1 MQSGYND
8 GPWQH
13 NKGWFNLV
21 HITNGVDS
29 MEKRTFK
36 TLSIVVPV
44 YNEDHYLDAV
54 ISKVIAQPL
63 PDGLE
68 RELILVNDVSQDATW
83 DIMRS
88 LPG

>member
-1 MQSGYND
+1 
-8 GPWQH
+8 
-13 NKGWFNLV
+13 
-21 HITNGVDS
+21 